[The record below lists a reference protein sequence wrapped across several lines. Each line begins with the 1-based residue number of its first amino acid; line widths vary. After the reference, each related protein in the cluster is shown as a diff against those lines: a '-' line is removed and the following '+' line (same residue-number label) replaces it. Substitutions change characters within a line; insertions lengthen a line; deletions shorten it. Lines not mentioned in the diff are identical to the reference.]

1 MDYTSDSDLSDDT
14 RELVN
19 QGLASV
25 KRKRRIN
32 IIKTAGVQDR
42 FSDSIMDTS
51 NVRHPSRREASIGD
65 TLTHGILTAGAEI
78 AISQNHNID
87 IETNYTPHRGVLN
100 LFTPS
105 PCGRV
110 FKVLTPLL

>member
-1 MDYTSDSDLSDDT
+1 LSDDT
-14 RELVN
+14 REFVN

-32 IIKTAGVQDR
+32 IVTMAGVQDR

-65 TLTHGILTAGAEI
+65 TSTHGVLTAGAGT
-78 AISQNHNID
+78 AISQKHNSSI
-87 IETNYTPHRGVLN
+87 H
-100 LFTPS
+100 F
-105 PCGRV
+105 
-110 FKVLTPLL
+110 